1 MDDEWSSPVLM
12 VQRKVAYCALNGK
25 GVSCL
30 SESIKN
36 KSNDFILAPKCVA
49 ADHILTWQFQ
59 TLEAFG
65 EKINYNKQTNK
76 QSSLRQ
82 SSVEIV
88 QNAKHRSLYSPA
100 RVN

>member
-1 MDDEWSSPVLM
+1 MDGEWSSPVLW
-12 VQRKVAYCALNGK
+12 VQRKVAYFALNGK

-49 ADHILTWQFQ
+49 ADHILPWQFQ

-65 EKINYNKQTNK
+65 EKINNKQTK
-76 QSSLRQ
+76 
-82 SSVEIV
+82 
-88 QNAKHRSLYSPA
+88 
-100 RVN
+100 